1 VGTDAKLPLLR
12 ADVPARPAFTGERF
26 VPGLAGAHI
35 AYEHLHRYAFARR
48 FVRGRR
54 VLDLGCGLGYGAE
67 VLAPLARDVVAL
79 DRDRDAIRH
88 ARASRTHALGPFVL
102 ADATSLPFR
111 DASFDVVIAYEL
123 IEHLTDQEALVA
135 EIRRVLPP
143 AGLLLISSPDKDVY
157 SGKLGQRNPFH
168 PKELTTE
175 ELLRVLRPHF
185 ERVAVYKQRVVEG
198 SVLMPEPTSGADGV
212 QLVLARLEADPPSL
226 VLDPSEPDFVYN
238 VAVCGPAAALGDAP
252 RGEILADV
260 AERLTVEYEHSLQT
274 IGEVVRG
281 LERSVREWE
290 AYAAQIVRDKDAYL
304 EQFVK
309 AKDEVIAS
317 LEQQVRDGQAAA
329 ATLAETVA
337 SREAALAALD
347 ERLRAVEDALAKAV
361 TSTAEAA
368 RLRADVAR
376 LEREIGTYRQR
387 EADLESELGSYR
399 DDPIIRRYLALRRL
413 MRGGPLPSRGG
424 A

>member
-1 VGTDAKLPLLR
+1 VGTEARLPLLR
-12 ADVPARPAFTGERF
+12 ADLPARPAFTGERF

-54 VLDLGCGLGYGAE
+54 ILDLGCGLGYGAE
-67 VLAPLARDVVAL
+67 VLAPLAREVVAL
-79 DRDRDAIRH
+79 DRDRDALRH
-88 ARASRTHALGPFVL
+88 ARVGRTHALGPFVL
-102 ADATSLPFR
+102 ADATRLPFR

-123 IEHLTDQEALVA
+123 IEHLNDQEALLA

-175 ELLRVLRPHF
+175 ELLRVLGPHF

-198 SVLMPEPTSGADGV
+198 SVLMPEPASRADDV
-212 QLVLARLEADPPSL
+212 QLVLAKLEADPPSL
-226 VLDPSEPDFVYN
+226 VLDPAEPDFVYN
-238 VAVCGPAAALGDAP
+238 VAVCGPAAALGDA
-252 RGEILADV
+252 RHGEILADV
-260 AERLTVEYEHSLQT
+260 AERLTVEYEHSLQST
-274 IGEVVRG
+274 AEVVRG
-281 LERSVREWE
+281 LEGSVKQWE

-309 AKDEVIAS
+309 AKDEVVAT
-317 LEQQVRDGQAAA
+317 LEQNLRDAQAAA
-329 ATLAETVA
+329 VTLEARVA
-337 SREAALAALD
+337 SREAALAVLD
-347 ERLRAVEDALAKAV
+347 ERLQAVQDAVAKAA
-361 TSTAEAA
+361 AEGNQRASEVA
-368 RLRADVAR
+368 LLRADVAR
-376 LEREIGTYRQR
+376 LE
-387 EADLESELGSYR
+387 AELGPYR